1 MRSKYFKRKLK
12 ILGLDKK
19 DNFYENLNVKLY
31 LLDDYLDSK
40 KIDKIDLLK
49 IDTEGHEYYV
59 LKGSIKSLAKIRF
72 VYFEHHYDD
81 MLDKGYNF
89 SEINNFL
96 EANNFKKVFK
106 SKMFLEKH
114 LSIFIKILCLN
125 NTKIN

>member
-1 MRSKYFKRKLK
+1 M
-12 ILGLDKK
+12 
-19 DNFYENLNVKLY
+19 
-31 LLDDYLDSK
+31 
-40 KIDKIDLLK
+40 K

-96 EANNFKKVFK
+96 EANNFKKV
-106 SKMFLEKH
+106 
-114 LSIFIKILCLN
+114 LSQNVFENI
-125 NTKIN
+125 